1 MAFTQGFEND
11 VFISYSHRDNL
22 APRWVDHF
30 HDALLA
36 ALKRKLSDD
45 HTVVWRDPEL
55 NANKIFNQKIK
66 RMIDSSAVFLV
77 LLSRNYLKSDYCK
90 QELNWFYSDKIG
102 LGLSINDRSRIFIV
116 KLNNIPHQEWPG
128 QLKGT
133 TGQKMHDAP
142 ENSNKEGDFH
152 DFDSPGFRQGVKEIA
167 DAIAVTLKVF
177 PGTGP
182 GKDAVRPG
190 PDDTDDYQCI
200 DVFIADAAD
209 NLQIT
214 RDRLIEDLK
223 REKVRILDE
232 IPPPD
237 NLKDHDEAVKNAVAG
252 AHLAIHL
259 MDHTPGRRIRDC
271 KESSYP
277 CRQLEIG
284 LDSNIH
290 QLIWVPLQLDYKNI
304 EDESYKKFIYDLEYG
319 KRNKKNLNFAREL
332 KTGLK
337 DLVLA
342 KVREI
347 RRDLR
352 SQIPAREPA
361 PVLLSTREDDLAF
374 TIKLAGYLFDQGIK
388 SWINPEHNEV
398 QATLKIFDAFLERVE
413 NVVIV
418 CGGGPGNWVR
428 GKLIKILN
436 FIGAC
441 MMNENI
447 KISLEN
453 VWVYCL
459 PSSRIPD
466 KIREMTRLIK
476 ITFLDNTH
484 TRELDKSVLE
494 PLLQSCRAGGG
505 A

>member
-22 APRWVDHF
+22 APRWVDRF

-36 ALKRKLSDD
+36 ALKRKLGDD

-55 NANKIFNQKIK
+55 NANSLFNQKIK

-77 LLSRNYLKSDYCK
+77 LLSRNYLKSEYCMK
-90 QELNWFYSDKIG
+90 ELDWFYSDKIG
-102 LGLSINDRSRIFIV
+102 LGLSIGDQSRIFIV
-116 KLNNIPHQEWPG
+116 LLNNIPHEEWPD
-128 QLKGT
+128 QLTGT
-133 TGQKMHDAP
+133 TGQVMHDAP
-142 ENSNKEGDFH
+142 KDSEKEGDFY
-152 DFDSPGFRQGVKEIA
+152 DFDSPEFRQGVKEIA
-167 DAIAVTLKVF
+167 DAITVTLKAF

-182 GKDAVRPG
+182 GKDAVRSG
-190 PDDTDDYQCI
+190 LDGNNDYQCI

-214 RDRLIEDLK
+214 RDRLIADLK
-223 REKVRILDE
+223 KEKLRIPDE
-232 IPPPD
+232 IPLPD
-237 NLKDHDEAVKNAVAG
+237 NLKEHDEAVKNAVAG

-259 MDHTPGRRIRDC
+259 LDTVPGRRIRDC

-277 CRQLEIG
+277 RRQLEIG
-284 LDSNIH
+284 LNSNIH
-290 QLIWVPLQLDYKNI
+290 QLIWVPKELNYKNI
-304 EDESYKKFIYDLEYG
+304 EDETYKKFLYDLEYG
-319 KRNKKNLNFAREL
+319 QRDKKNLNFVREL

-347 RRDLR
+347 RRDLTVK
-352 SQIPAREPA
+352 IPTAAPA

-374 TIKLAGYLFDQGIK
+374 TIKLAGYLYDQGIK
-388 SWINPEHNEV
+388 SWINPEHNEI

-484 TRELDKSVLE
+484 TRELDESVLE